1 MGAEYNP
8 DWKQTYPE
16 PTVGSLIYNDDGKVL
31 LIRSPKWGERWHIPG
46 GHVELGE
53 SCEDANKREILE
65 ETGLEV
71 DKVEYIGFQEANAPE
86 FFHRKAHFIFLDYA
100 AHVCGGELKE
110 SREMSEWVWV
120 DPKEVLVDPKYK
132 IDPYTGTTINYFIE
146 HFEKKI
152 ANKEIDE
159 YKTGW
164 QRALADYRNLQKET
178 VERRAEWAKMSEQQ
192 IIEEFI
198 PVYEHLKTAVACY
211 SNEDGNMGAWLD
223 GVKHVT
229 KQFADILKSH
239 DVEEIKAIGKKFDP
253 KFHEAIGEEKMEK
266 KKSGEIIKV
275 ISDGYIMSG
284 KVIKAAKVIVA
295 K

>member
-16 PTVGSLIYNDDGKVL
+16 PTVGSLIYNDEGKVL
-31 LIRSPKWGERWHIPG
+31 LIRSSKWGERWHIPG

-65 ETGLEV
+65 ETGLDV

-86 FFHRKAHFIFLDYA
+86 FFHRKAHFIFLDYT
-100 AHVCGGELKE
+100 AHTCGGELKE

-120 DPKEVLVDPKYK
+120 DPKEALTDPKYK
-132 IDPYTGTTINYFIE
+132 IDPYTATTINYFIK
-146 HFEKKI
+146 HFENKS
-152 ANKEIDE
+152 ANEEIDE
-159 YKTGW
+159 YKNGW

-178 VERRAEWAKMSEQQ
+178 VERRAEWAKISEQQ

-198 PVYEHLKTAVACY
+198 PVYEHLKMAV
-211 SNEDGNMGAWLD
+211 SGVEQENNPWVDGI
-223 GVKHVT
+223 KHVL

-239 DVEEIKAIGKKFDP
+239 DVEEIKAVGKKFDP
-253 KFHEAIGEEKMEK
+253 KFHEAIGEEKAEK

-275 ISDGYIMSG
+275 ISDGYTMGG
-284 KVIKAAKVIVA
+284 KVIKAVKVIVA